1 MKTIDRYL
9 VKQFFPVMAASLS
22 MFVLLVVLID
32 LFVNLPRFLNNGA
45 GIAQIFTVSLYY
57 VPKSFLYAL
66 PVSLLFSSAYMLGDL
81 YARNELTTVLCSGV
95 PFARLCVSLFVIGA
109 IFSVLSFFFEDNAVV
124 PTLRVKK
131 DMSRKLLQ
139 SQEQQSS
146 SDVVI
151 KTDGGRLI
159 YAVDY
164 FDRLSETLNGLTIIE
179 LDENGRFSSLVRAA
193 KAEWNGS
200 SWSLSGSVLYEYQD
214 EFIKML
220 PHEESGRFTAD
231 PEMFRRGAIA
241 AEDLKA
247 GDVALLIRDLRNS
260 GLPTASAQVDYHH
273 RFSFS
278 TVSFVVVFLSV
289 TLGGRFK
296 KNILLMNLLAS
307 LGTAV
312 VFYVIEMI
320 TMMSAR
326 VGILPPVAGAWTP
339 VFVCV
344 AAGFFL
350 LRYAKT

>member
-1 MKTIDRYL
+1 MKIIDKYL
-9 VKQFFPVMAASLS
+9 VKQFFPVLAASIS
-22 MFVLLVVLID
+22 MFILLVVLID
-32 LFVNLPRFLNNGA
+32 LFVNLTRFLNNGA

-57 VPKSFLYAL
+57 IPKSFLYAL

-81 YARNELTTVLCSGV
+81 YARNELTTVLCSGI
-95 PFARLCVSLFVIGA
+95 PFPRLCVPLFVIGM
-109 IFSVLSFFFEDNAVV
+109 IFSVFSFFFEDNVVV
-124 PTLRVKK
+124 PTLRMKK
-131 DMSRKLLQ
+131 DLSRQLLQ
-139 SQEQQSS
+139 SQEQKSS

-151 KTDGGRLI
+151 KTNGGRLI

-179 LDENGRFSSLVRAA
+179 LDEDGRFSSLVRAS

-200 SWSLSGSVLYEYQD
+200 SWSLSGSVMYEYQG

-220 PHEESGRFTAD
+220 PLDKNSRFTAE
-231 PEMFRRGAIA
+231 PEAFRRGAIA

-247 GDVALLIRDLRNS
+247 GDVALLIRDLENS
-260 GLPTASAQVDYHH
+260 GLPTASAQTDYHH

-312 VFYVIEMI
+312 VFYVVEMV

-326 VGILPPVAGAWTP
+326 VGILPPAAGAWTP
-339 VFVCV
+339 VFVCI

>member
-1 MKTIDRYL
+1 M
-9 VKQFFPVMAASLS
+9 
-22 MFVLLVVLID
+22 
-32 LFVNLPRFLNNGA
+32 
-45 GIAQIFTVSLYY
+45 
-57 VPKSFLYAL
+57 
-66 PVSLLFSSAYMLGDL
+66 
-81 YARNELTTVLCSGV
+81 
-95 PFARLCVSLFVIGA
+95 
-109 IFSVLSFFFEDNAVV
+109 IFSVFSFFFEDAVVV
-124 PTLRVKK
+124 PTLRMKK
-131 DMSRKLLQ
+131 DLSRQLLQ
-139 SQEQQSS
+139 SQEKQSS

-151 KTDGGRLI
+151 KTNGGRLI

-164 FDRLSETLNGLTIIE
+164 FDRISETLNGLTIIE
-179 LDENGRFSSLVRAA
+179 LDEDNRFNSFVRAS

-200 SWSLSGSVLYEYQD
+200 SWSLSGSVMYEYRG

-220 PHEESGRFTAD
+220 PLDQNSKFTAE

-247 GDVALLIRDLRNS
+247 GDVALLIRDLENS
-260 GLPTASAQVDYHH
+260 GLPAASARTDYHH

-312 VFYVIEMI
+312 VFYVIEMV

-339 VFVCV
+339 VFVCI

>member
-9 VKQFFPVMAASLS
+9 VKQFFPVLAASLC
-22 MFVLLVVLID
+22 MFMLLVILID
-32 LFVNLPRFLNNGA
+32 LFVNLTRFLNNGA

-57 VPKSFLYAL
+57 IPKSFLYAL

-95 PFARLCVSLFVIGA
+95 PFPRLCVPLFVIGA
-109 IFSVLSFFFEDNAVV
+109 IFSVFSFFFEDNAVV
-124 PTLRVKK
+124 PTLRMKK
-131 DMSRKLLQ
+131 DLSKQLLQ

-179 LDENGRFSSLVRAA
+179 LDENGRFNSLVRAGR
-193 KAEWNGS
+193 AEWNGS
-200 SWSLSGSVLYEYQD
+200 SWSLSGPVLYEYRG
-214 EFIKML
+214 EFVKML
-220 PHEESGRFTAD
+220 PLEKAGRFTSD

-247 GDVALLIRDLRNS
+247 GDVALLIRDLKNS
-260 GLPTASAQVDYHH
+260 GLPVASAQVDYHH

-312 VFYVIEMI
+312 VFYVIEMV

-326 VGILPPVAGAWTP
+326 VGILPPAVGAWTP

>member
-9 VKQFFPVMAASLS
+9 VKQFFPVLIASLS
-22 MFVLLVVLID
+22 MFVLLVLLID
-32 LFVNLPRFLNNGA
+32 LFVNLTRFLNNGA
-45 GIAQIFTVSLYY
+45 EIAQIFTVSLYY
-57 VPKSFLYAL
+57 IPKSFIYAL

-81 YARNELTTVLCSGV
+81 YVRNELSTILCSGV
-95 PFARLCVSLFVIGA
+95 PFARLCIPLFVIGA
-109 IFSVLSFFFEDNAVV
+109 VFSVFSFFFEDTAVV
-124 PTLRVKK
+124 PTLRMKK
-131 DMSRKLLQ
+131 DLAGRLLQ
-139 SQEQQSS
+139 NQEQQGG

-151 KTDGGRLI
+151 KTNEGRLI

-164 FDRLSETLNGLTIIE
+164 FDRTSETLNGLTIIV
-179 LDENGRFSSLVRAA
+179 LDENKRFKSLVRAP

-200 SWSLSGSVLYEYQD
+200 SWVLSGSVAYEYRG
-214 EFIKML
+214 EFVTMFAENGK
-220 PHEESGRFTAD
+220 FDAD
-231 PEMFRRGAIA
+231 PAMFRRGAIA
-241 AEDLKA
+241 PEDLKVR
-247 GDVALLIRDLRNS
+247 DTALLIRDLKDA
-260 GLPTASAQVDYHH
+260 GLPAASAEADYHH

-278 TVSFVVVFLSV
+278 TASFVVVFLSV

-312 VFYVIEMI
+312 VFYVVEMV

-326 VGILPPVAGAWTP
+326 VGILPPFLGAWIP

-344 AAGFFL
+344 AAGFCL

>member
-1 MKTIDRYL
+1 VL
-9 VKQFFPVMAASLS
+9 AASLS
-22 MFVLLVVLID
+22 MFMLLVVLID
-32 LFVNLPRFLNNGA
+32 LFVNLTRFLNNGA
-45 GIAQIFTVSLYY
+45 GITQILAVSLYY
-57 VPKSFLYAL
+57 VPKSLLYAL

-81 YARNELTTVLCSGV
+81 YARNELTTVMCSGI
-95 PFARLCVSLFVIGA
+95 PFARLCVPLFVIGA
-109 IFSVLSFFFEDNAVV
+109 IFSVFSFFFEDNAVI

-131 DMSRKLLQ
+131 DLTRQLLQ
-139 SQEQQSS
+139 NQEQQSS

-151 KTDGGRLI
+151 KTHEGKLI

-164 FDRLSETLNGLTIIE
+164 FDRLSGTLNGLTIIE
-179 LDENGRFSSLVRAA
+179 LDENNHFSSLVRAA

-200 SWSLSGSVLYEYQD
+200 SWVLSGSVIYEYRG

-220 PHEESGRFTAD
+220 PLENNGKFDAD
-231 PEMFRRGAIA
+231 PEIFRRGAIA
-241 AEDLKA
+241 PEDLKA
-247 GDVALLIRDLRNS
+247 GDTAMLIRDLKDA
-260 GLPTASAQVDYHH
+260 GLPFAAAKTDYYH

-312 VFYVIEMI
+312 VFYVVEMV

-326 VGILPPVAGAWTP
+326 VGILPPFAGAWTP
-339 VFVCV
+339 VFVCI

>member
-1 MKTIDRYL
+1 MNTIDRYL
-9 VKQFFPVMAASLS
+9 IRQFFPILVASLS
-22 MFVLLVVLID
+22 MFMLLVVLID
-32 LFVNLPRFLNNGA
+32 LFVNLTRFLNNGA
-45 GIAQIFTVSLYY
+45 GIAQIFMVSLYY

-81 YARNELTTVLCSGV
+81 YGRNELTTVLCSGI
-95 PFARLCVSLFVIGA
+95 PFARLCIPLFVIGA
-109 IFSVLSFFFEDNAVV
+109 VFSIFSFFFEDNAVI

-131 DMSRKLLQ
+131 ELARQLLQ
-139 SQEQQSS
+139 SQEQQNS

-151 KTDGGRLI
+151 KTNEGRLI

-179 LDENGRFSSLVRAA
+179 LDENNRFSSLVRAG

-200 SWSLSGSVLYEYQD
+200 SWSLSGSVAYEYRG

-220 PHEESGRFTAD
+220 PLEEDGRFNAD
-231 PEMFRRGAIA
+231 PEIFRRGAIA
-241 AEDLKA
+241 PEDLKVHDA
-247 GDVALLIRDLRNS
+247 ALLIRDLRNA
-260 GLPTASAQVDYHH
+260 GLPFISAKTDYYH

-278 TVSFVVVFLSV
+278 TISFVVVFLSV

-307 LGTAV
+307 LGTAA
-312 VFYVIEMI
+312 VFYVIEMV

-326 VGILPPVAGAWTP
+326 VGILPPFIGAWTP

>member
-1 MKTIDRYL
+1 
-9 VKQFFPVMAASLS
+9 
-22 MFVLLVVLID
+22 
-32 LFVNLPRFLNNGA
+32 
-45 GIAQIFTVSLYY
+45 
-57 VPKSFLYAL
+57 
-66 PVSLLFSSAYMLGDL
+66 MLGDL

-95 PFARLCVSLFVIGA
+95 AFARLCVPLFVIGA
-109 IFSVLSFFFEDNAVV
+109 FFSLFSFFFEDNAVV
-124 PTLRVKK
+124 PTLRMKK
-131 DMSRKLLQ
+131 DLSRQLLQ

-151 KTDGGRLI
+151 KTGGGRLI

-179 LDENGRFSSLVRAA
+179 LDENGRFHSLVRAGR
-193 KAEWNGS
+193 AEWNGG
-200 SWSLSGSVLYEYQD
+200 SWVLSNPVMYEYRG
-214 EFIKML
+214 EFVTML
-220 PHEESGRFTAD
+220 PLEESGRFTAG

-241 AEDLKA
+241 SEDLKA
-247 GDVALLIRDLRNS
+247 GDVALLIRDLENS
-260 GLPTASAQVDYHH
+260 GLPAASAQTEYHH

-278 TVSFVVVFLSV
+278 TVSFVVIFLSV

-312 VFYVIEMI
+312 VFYVIEMV

-326 VGILPPVAGAWTP
+326 VGILPPVVGVWTP
-339 VFVCV
+339 VFVCT

>member
-9 VKQFFPVMAASLS
+9 VKQFFPILAVSVF
-22 MFVLLVVLID
+22 MFMMLVILID
-32 LFVNLPRFLNNGA
+32 LFVNQTRFLNNGA
-45 GIAQIFTVSLYY
+45 GIVQIFTVSLYY
-57 VPKSFLYAL
+57 IPKSFLYAL

-81 YARNELTTVLCSGV
+81 YARNELSTILCSGI
-95 PFARLCVSLFVIGA
+95 PFARLCVPLFVIGA
-109 IFSVLSFFFEDNAVV
+109 AFSVFSFFFEDNVVV
-124 PTLRVKK
+124 PTLRMKK
-131 DMSRKLLQ
+131 DLSRQLLQ
-139 SQEQQSS
+139 SQEQKSS

-151 KTDGGRLI
+151 KTNGGRLI

-179 LDENGRFSSLVRAA
+179 LDEDGRFSSLVRAS

-200 SWSLSGSVLYEYQD
+200 SWSLSGSVMYEYQG

-220 PHEESGRFTAD
+220 PLDKNSRFTAE
-231 PEMFRRGAIA
+231 PEAFRRGAIA

-247 GDVALLIRDLRNS
+247 GDVALLIRDLENS
-260 GLPTASAQVDYHH
+260 GLPTASAQTDYHH

-312 VFYVIEMI
+312 VFYVVEMV

-326 VGILPPVAGAWTP
+326 VGILPPAAGAWTP
-339 VFVCV
+339 VFVCI

>member
-1 MKTIDRYL
+1 MKIVDKYL
-9 VKQFFPVMAASLS
+9 IKQFFPVLAASIS
-22 MFVLLVVLID
+22 MFMLLVVLID
-32 LFVNLPRFLNNGA
+32 LFVNLTRFLNNGA

-95 PFARLCVSLFVIGA
+95 PFPRLCVPLFVIGMV
-109 IFSVLSFFFEDNAVV
+109 FSVFSFFFEDNVVV
-124 PTLRVKK
+124 PTLRMKK
-131 DMSRKLLQ
+131 DLSRQLLQ

-151 KTDGGRLI
+151 KTNGGRLI

-179 LDENGRFSSLVRAA
+179 LDEDNRFNSLVRAS

-200 SWSLSGSVLYEYQD
+200 SWSLSGSVMYEYQG
-214 EFIKML
+214 EFIKTL
-220 PHEESGRFTAD
+220 PLDENGRFTAE
-231 PEMFRRGAIA
+231 PEAFRRGAIA

-247 GDVALLIRDLRNS
+247 GDVALLIRDLENS
-260 GLPTASAQVDYHH
+260 GLPTASARTDYHH

-278 TVSFVVVFLSV
+278 TVSFVVIFLSV

-312 VFYVIEMI
+312 VFYVIEMV
-320 TMMSAR
+320 TMMSAK
-326 VGILPPVAGAWTP
+326 VGIMPPAAGAWTP
-339 VFVCV
+339 VFVCI

>member
-9 VKQFFPVMAASLS
+9 VKQFFPVLAASLS
-22 MFVLLVVLID
+22 MFMLLVVLID
-32 LFVNLPRFLNNGA
+32 LFVNLTRFLNNGA
-45 GIAQIFTVSLYY
+45 GIAQILTVSLYY
-57 VPKSFLYAL
+57 IPKSFLYAL

-95 PFARLCVSLFVIGA
+95 PFARLCVPLFVIGA
-109 IFSVLSFFFEDNAVV
+109 VFSVFSFFFEDNAVI

-131 DMSRKLLQ
+131 DLSRRLLQ
-139 SQEQQSS
+139 SQDQQSS

-151 KTDGGRLI
+151 KTDEGRVI

-179 LDENGRFSSLVRAA
+179 RDEDGRFVSLVRAA
-193 KAEWNGS
+193 RADWNGT
-200 SWSLSGSVLYEYQD
+200 SWSLSGSVAYEYRG
-214 EFIKML
+214 EFVTML
-220 PHEESGRFTAD
+220 PLEEDGRFTAD
-231 PEMFRRGAIA
+231 PETFRRGAIA

-247 GDVALLIRDLRNS
+247 ADVALLVRDLVTA
-260 GLPTASAQVDYHH
+260 GLPSAAAKTDYHH

-289 TLGGRFK
+289 TMGGRFK
-296 KNILLMNLLAS
+296 KNILLMNLLSS

-312 VFYVIEMI
+312 VFYVIEMV

-326 VGILPPVAGAWTP
+326 VGILPPFMGAWIP

-350 LRYAKT
+350 LRCAKT